1 MERWPQQ
8 QDIEVLHH
16 LIKSLLQKGQNKS
29 QMQFV
34 PSNNGIFVGL
44 LSIQKIFQNVCC
56 DLASCRQLKS
66 TQRAKLFKI
75 KLKITALF
83 EAKLPVMFVSGISLI
98 SDPQKRCLFNLIQA
112 KKLVFFRILAPYV
125 NRKKTSA
132 IL

>member
-1 MERWPQQ
+1 METWPQQ

-98 SDPQKRCLFNLIQA
+98 WDPQKRCLFNLIQA